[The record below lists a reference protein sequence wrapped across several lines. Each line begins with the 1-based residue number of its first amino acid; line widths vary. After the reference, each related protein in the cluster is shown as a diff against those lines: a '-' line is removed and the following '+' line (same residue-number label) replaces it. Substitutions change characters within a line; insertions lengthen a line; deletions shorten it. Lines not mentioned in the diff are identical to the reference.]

1 MKQVS
6 QYYLFQCESKFD
18 VEDSSDQPYCIKDF
32 DNDEI
37 LKDFGPDEDEINDII
52 VNTNEVNKRDNSE
65 EENARNKRAKTN
77 VHKKSTSPEKNSNV
91 ENISNETVAQ
101 GSNSG
106 IVTFLCVN
114 TYSLYFS
121 IMFHF
126 PKFRISFVYSLI

>member
-52 VNTNEVNKRDNSE
+52 VNTNEVNKRDNDE
-65 EENARNKRAKTN
+65 EENVGNKRAKTN

-106 IVTFLCVN
+106 IVT
-114 TYSLYFS
+114 
-121 IMFHF
+121 
-126 PKFRISFVYSLI
+126 